1 MRHLL
6 VEVLAFISALSG
18 ASALPGPSAWG
29 EGLEDLMLCHGYMHE
44 DEDDDEQQQLSISY

>member
-1 MRHLL
+1 M
-6 VEVLAFISALSG
+6 EVLAFISALSG